1 MRAGTALA
9 AWTLLLGACGGGA
22 AATSTTV
29 PAEITTTTRSATT
42 TVAASSTEATLGPPP
57 ETRAAVTVAFEGE
70 PAAGAAVAGFY
81 AWLGDRSRLLPD
93 VPFGLV
99 DHVWA
104 VSFTEDVD
112 LVGSLYA
119 AETEEGSVAV
129 ARVDDDVVLLVDDGS
144 GWRVVGADL
153 TRFDLGPWYGDP
165 IRHVLVLGSDARP
178 GESQRLYRAD
188 SIHVLSS
195 NVDARAGAIMGFP
208 RDTLVEA
215 SYGDDKFT
223 HVNAVSETHSEEMV
237 EIARSLSGLPI
248 EGYLITGF
256 SGFTALVNDFGGV
269 QVRVPYPMV
278 DWRAEANLVA
288 GLQRLWGAAA
298 LAFSRVRSI
307 PGGDFTRSL
316 HQGEVIAAALAA
328 IHERSVT
335 DLPALVAILA
345 DHTWTDL
352 TLEQLLTLGAQAF
365 YIDPEKV
372 GNVVLPGRS
381 QLVKGASVV
390 VLEEAGAEKIYRDLD
405 DGKLDEAG

>member
-1 MRAGTALA
+1 MRAGAAFAVWILLA
-9 AWTLLLGACGGGA
+9 SACGGTA
-22 AATSTTV
+22 APTTTIPPETTTTGPVTSTT
-29 PAEITTTTRSATT
+29 AT
-42 TVAASSTEATLGPPP
+42 ASTTEATLGPPP

-70 PAAGAAVAGFY
+70 PAAGAVVAEFY
-81 AWLGDRSRLLPD
+81 AWLGDRSLLLPD
-93 VPFGLV
+93 IPFGLV
-99 DHVWA
+99 DHVWT
-104 VSFTEDVD
+104 VSFADDAALT
-112 LVGSLYA
+112 GSLYA
-119 AETEEGSVAV
+119 ADTETGSVAV

-144 GWRVVGADL
+144 GWRVVGVDL
-153 TRFDLGPWYGDP
+153 ARFDLGPWYGDP

-178 GESQRLYRAD
+178 GESQRYYRAD

-215 SYGDDKFT
+215 SYGNDKFT
-223 HVNAVSETHSEEMV
+223 HVNAVSDAHSEEMV

-256 SGFTALVNDFGGV
+256 GGFTALVNDFGGV

-278 DWRAEANLVA
+278 DWRAEANLAA

-328 IHERSVT
+328 IHEGDVT

-365 YIDPEKV
+365 HIDPANV

-390 VLEEAGAEKIYRDLD
+390 ILEEDGAERIYRDLD
-405 DGKLDEAG
+405 DGKLDETE